1 MFEKQRALERGD
13 EEYGAT
19 IYSAATLG
27 REERIMEEVA
37 EETGAKSINDLIKVR
52 SLKLLGN
59 L

>member
-27 REERIMEEVA
+27 REDRIMEDVA

-52 SLKLLGN
+52 SFFSLN
-59 L
+59 Y